1 MANLTKN
8 QQVYLTRV
16 LIFARWARDHV
27 QDIHYDRERF
37 DKSRLHQHATIRCI
51 IGGGEAVNKLRQTP
65 EGEPEGIDLGD
76 LADMRHRLA
85 HSHTTDVDLDI
96 VWDVATR
103 LFPELIRRLES
114 LLEGEVTRRGAD

>member
-8 QQVYLTRV
+8 QQIYLTRI
-16 LIFARWARDHV
+16 LIFARMAQDHT
-27 QDIHYDRERF
+27 QDIHFDREEFGR
-37 DKSRLHQHATIRCI
+37 SLLHQNATIRCI
-51 IGGGEAVNKLRQTP
+51 IGGGEAANKLRQTP

-85 HSHTTDVDLDI
+85 HSHADNVDLDI

-103 LFPELIRRLES
+103 LFPELISQLEG
-114 LLEGEVTRRGAD
+114 LLEEKETRADED